1 MLPKDFQP
9 ERYQEL
15 LNEKVATVLSDFK
28 ALDAPEPQIFPSP
41 NHSFRMR
48 AEFRVWHD
56 DEDLNFVM
64 FERERPREPIKI
76 TTFPFG
82 SAGMQAVL
90 QPLRVLLQGNAIL
103 RTKLF
108 QVEFLSTLSGECLV
122 TLIYHRKL
130 DDAWAQEAIQVEKA
144 LNIKLI
150 GRSRGQKLVV
160 SDDWVTETLQV
171 DGRSFTYK
179 QPEQA
184 FIQPNAMVNQEML
197 SWACA
202 HAQNTDQDLLELY
215 CGMGNFTIP
224 LSKHYRRVLATE
236 VSKVATRAAQD
247 NLVLNE
253 VDNVAFA
260 RLAAEEV
267 TQALNGDREFRRL
280 KSLDPPLND
289 YKLAT
294 VFVDPPRAGLDD
306 GTTRLC
312 QKFNQILYI
321 SCNPLTL
328 IDNLKSLSVTHRI
341 EALAV
346 FDQFPYTHHLEC
358 GVSLIR
364 RGSHESTN

>member
-1 MLPKDFQP
+1 MLPNDYQP
-9 ERYQEL
+9 DQYQEL
-15 LNEKVATVLSDFK
+15 LNEKVATVLSDFQ

-41 NHSFRMR
+41 PHSFRMR
-48 AEFRVWHD
+48 TEFRVWHD
-56 DEDLNFVM
+56 DDDLNFVM

-76 TTFPFG
+76 SAFPFG
-82 SAGMQAVL
+82 SDRIQAVL
-90 QPLRVLLQGNAIL
+90 EPLRALLLINPIL

-130 DDAWAQEAIQVEKA
+130 DEAWVQEATQVGQA
-144 LNIKLI
+144 LNIKVI

-171 DGRSFTYK
+171 GGHSFTYK

-184 FIQPNAMVNQEML
+184 FTQPNATVNQDML
-197 SWACA
+197 SWACVQ
-202 HAQNTDQDLLELY
+202 AQNTDKDLLELY
-215 CGMGNFTIP
+215 CGIGNFTIP
-224 LSKHYRRVLATE
+224 LSKRYRRVLATE

-247 NLVLNE
+247 NLVLNDA
-253 VDNVAFA
+253 DNVTFV
-260 RLAAEEV
+260 RLAAEEM
-267 TQALNGDREFRRL
+267 TQALNGEREFRRL

-289 YKLAT
+289 YNLAT

-312 QKFNQILYI
+312 QKFNQILYV

-341 EALAV
+341 EALAF

>member
-1 MLPKDFQP
+1 MLPDDYQP
-9 ERYQEL
+9 ERYQGL
-15 LNEKVATVLSDFK
+15 LNEKVARVLSDLK

-41 NHSFRMR
+41 SHSFRMR

-56 DEDLNFVM
+56 GEDLNFVM

-76 TTFPFG
+76 SAFPFG
-82 SAGMQAVL
+82 SEGIQSL
-90 QPLRVLLQGNAIL
+90 LEPLRALLQGNAIL

-130 DDAWAQEAIQVEKA
+130 DEAWALEATKVEQS

-150 GRSRGQKLVV
+150 GRSRGQKLVI
-160 SDDWVTETLQV
+160 SDDWVIETLQV
-171 DGRSFTYK
+171 DGRPFTYK

-184 FIQPNAMVNQEML
+184 FIQPNAMVNQDML
-197 SWACA
+197 GWACA
-202 HAQNTDQDLLELY
+202 HAKNTDQDLLELY
-215 CGMGNFTIP
+215 CGIGNFTIP

-247 NLVLNE
+247 NLVLNA
-253 VDNVAFA
+253 VDNVSFA

-267 TQALNGDREFRRL
+267 TQALNGEREFRRL
-280 KSLDPPLND
+280 KSLDPTLDAYN
-289 YKLAT
+289 LGT

-306 GTTRLC
+306 GTIRLC
-312 QKFNQILYI
+312 QKFNQILYV

-328 IDNLKSLSVTHRI
+328 IDNLKALSVTHRI
-341 EALAV
+341 EALAF

>member
-1 MLPKDFQP
+1 MLPNDYQP

-15 LNEKVATVLSDFK
+15 LNEKVAAVLSSFK
-28 ALDAPEPQIFPSP
+28 ALDAPDPQIFASP
-41 NHSFRMR
+41 PHSFRMR

-56 DEDLNFVM
+56 GEDLNFVM
-64 FERERPREPIKI
+64 FERDRPRDPINI
-76 TTFPFG
+76 SVFPFG
-82 SAGMQAVL
+82 SPRIQAAL
-90 QPLRVLLQGNAIL
+90 SPLRVLLQGNEIL

-108 QVEFLSTLSGECLV
+108 QIEFLSTLSDECLV

-130 DDAWAQEAIQVEKA
+130 DEEWLREASQVEQA
-144 LNIKLI
+144 LDIKVI

-160 SDDWVTETLQV
+160 SEDWVTEKLQV
-171 DGRSFTYK
+171 EGLPYTYK

-184 FIQPNAMVNQEML
+184 FIQPNATVNQEML
-197 SWACA
+197 SWACQQA
-202 HAQNTDQDLLELY
+202 RYTDKDLLELY
-215 CGMGNFTIP
+215 CGIGNFTIP

-247 NLVLNE
+247 NLVLNGI
-253 VDNVAFA
+253 DNVAFA

-267 TQALNGDREFRRL
+267 TQALNGEREFRRL
-280 KSLDPPLND
+280 KSLEPPLND
-289 YKLAT
+289 YDLAT
-294 VFVDPPRAGLDD
+294 VFVDPPRAGLDQD
-306 GTTRLC
+306 TTRLC

-328 IDNLKSLSVTHRI
+328 IDNLNDMSQTHRL
-341 EALAV
+341 EALAF

-364 RGSHESTN
+364 RGSHESID

>member
-1 MLPKDFQP
+1 MLPNDYQP

-15 LNEKVATVLSDFK
+15 LNEKVAIVLSDFK
-28 ALDAPEPQIFPSP
+28 ALDAPEPEIFPSP
-41 NHSFRMR
+41 TDGFRMR

-56 DEDLNFVM
+56 GEDLNFVM
-64 FERERPREPIKI
+64 FERERPREPIKFVK
-76 TTFPFG
+76 FPIG
-82 SAGMQAVL
+82 SKGIQAVL
-90 QPLRVLLQGNAIL
+90 EPLKALLRDNATL

-108 QVEFLSTLSGECLV
+108 QVEFISTLSGECLV

-130 DDAWAQEAIQVEKA
+130 DEAWTQEATQVEQS

-160 SDDWVTETLQV
+160 SDDWVTETLQA

-184 FIQPNAMVNQEML
+184 FIQPNAKVNQEML

-202 HAQNTDQDLLELY
+202 QVQNSDKDLLELY
-215 CGMGNFTIP
+215 CGIGNFTIP
-224 LSKHYRRVLATE
+224 LSRHYRRVLATE
-236 VSKVATRAAQD
+236 VSKVATKAAQD
-247 NLVLNE
+247 NLLLNG
-253 VDNVAFA
+253 VYNVAFA

-267 TQALNGDREFRRL
+267 AQALNGEREFRRL
-280 KSLDPPLND
+280 KSLVPQLNE
-289 YKLAT
+289 YNFGT
-294 VFVDPPRAGLDD
+294 IFVDPPRAGLDE
-306 GTTRLC
+306 GTTKLC
-312 QKFNQILYI
+312 QRFNQILYI

-328 IDNLKSLSVTHRI
+328 FDNLKAFSVTHRI
-341 EALAV
+341 EALAF

>member
-1 MLPKDFQP
+1 MLPNDFQP
-9 ERYQEL
+9 DLHHEL
-15 LNEKVATVLSDFK
+15 LNEKVATVLPEFE
-28 ALDAPEPQIFPSP
+28 ALDAPEPQIFRSP
-41 NHSFRMR
+41 THSFRMR

-56 DEDLNFVM
+56 DDDLNFVM

-76 TTFPFG
+76 SAFPFG
-82 SAGMQAVL
+82 SDGIQAVL
-90 QPLRVLLQGNAIL
+90 ETLRALLLTNPIL

-130 DDAWAQEAIQVEKA
+130 DEGWLQEATQVEQA
-144 LNIKLI
+144 LNIKVI
-150 GRSRGQKLVV
+150 GRSRGQKLVL
-160 SDDWVTETLQV
+160 SDDWVTETLEV
-171 DGRSFTYK
+171 EGRSFTYK

-184 FIQPNAMVNQEML
+184 FIQPNAMVNQDML

-202 HAQNTDQDLLELY
+202 QAQNTDKDLLELY
-215 CGMGNFTIP
+215 CGIGNFTIP

-247 NLVLNE
+247 NLALND

-267 TQALNGDREFRRL
+267 TQALNGEREFRRL
-280 KSLDPPLND
+280 KSLEPPLD
-289 YKLAT
+289 EHDIGT
-294 VFVDPPRAGLDD
+294 VLVDPPRAGLDA
-306 GTTRLC
+306 GTIRLC
-312 QKFNQILYI
+312 QRFNQILYI

-328 IDNLKSLSVTHRI
+328 IDNLRIFSETHRI
-341 EALAV
+341 EALAF

-358 GVSLIR
+358 GVSLVR
-364 RGSHESTN
+364 RG